1 MNVSVAFQ
9 VGATNVDLLKV
20 IVSGSVFERVEHPV
34 NMYYYGIS
42 TSDICWT
49 NQIPTGTVAVVDT
62 VLQLNTI
69 RSMQLLY

>member
-1 MNVSVAFQ
+1 MIGSELGG
-9 VGATNVDLLKV
+9 VG
-20 IVSGSVFERVEHPV
+20 
-34 NMYYYGIS
+34 
-42 TSDICWT
+42 CWT